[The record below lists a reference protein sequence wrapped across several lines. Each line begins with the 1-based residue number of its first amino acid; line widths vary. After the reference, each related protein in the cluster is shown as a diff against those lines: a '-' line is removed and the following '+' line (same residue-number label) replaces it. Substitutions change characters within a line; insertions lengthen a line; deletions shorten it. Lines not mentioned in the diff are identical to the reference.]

1 MMDGRGAAT
10 RGAVV
15 WFRGSVFAF
24 AIFASPAPVAAAERA
39 AQPAAG
45 AWDVIK
51 VAVDRRDQM
60 HWLYKPDDPR
70 LLGRELMISAHTALD
85 ATDQFLQLISWDPTK
100 GAFNVSAWI
109 MPFAALLAGGL
120 AVIYFLR
127 TWKSRTV
134 FATPGPV
141 DDAKYRQQLEE
152 ELKKFTP
159 ED

>member
-1 MMDGRGAAT
+1 MEKELAAFIDQGMT
-10 RGAVV
+10 KDQILTAFVARY
-15 WFRGSVFAF
+15 GSRVL
-24 AIFASPAPVAAAERA
+24 SAP
-39 AQPAAG
+39 
-45 AWDVIK
+45 
-51 VAVDRRDQM
+51 
-60 HWLYKPDDPR
+60 
-70 LLGRELMISAHTALD
+70 
-85 ATDQFLQLISWDPTK
+85 PTK

>member
-1 MMDGRGAAT
+1 MRKYLVFILLLIAPATQAADRARVKEIGQNLMCICGCNQLLSGCNHLGCPSSVPMEKELAAFIDQGMT
-10 RGAVV
+10 KDQILTAFVARY
-15 WFRGSVFAF
+15 GSRVL
-24 AIFASPAPVAAAERA
+24 SAP
-39 AQPAAG
+39 
-45 AWDVIK
+45 
-51 VAVDRRDQM
+51 
-60 HWLYKPDDPR
+60 
-70 LLGRELMISAHTALD
+70 
-85 ATDQFLQLISWDPTK
+85 PTK